1 MLQTIP
7 PYIYRKNNI
16 VLLIAFTSL
25 FALVF
30 INVYQ
35 PFNSKSWYPELTD
48 FMYFVYASLLT
59 LTGMLVVVAS
69 RIGMYY
75 YTKKHTLTY
84 WQYAIWVAGEIVLM
98 SALYTFIAYTL
109 HESRDFWTIYRSAV
123 GKTSLIL
130 LLPYSIL
137 LLFFSQQEK
146 AHQVQALK
154 EACALLSDQERTKND
169 LLSFCDD
176 KNELRLSINKDHL
189 LYMESADNY
198 VSIWYMGKGGV
209 SKYLLRNTLK
219 AMEEHFAHT
228 HIVRCH
234 RSFMVNLDQVKVAKR
249 TKDGI
254 LLDFGVDGIPD
265 IPVSKSYGAHITEW
279 FASLM

>member
-1 MLQTIP
+1 MQQTIP

-16 VLLIAFTSL
+16 VLLVVFTSL

-59 LTGMLVVVAS
+59 LTGMLVVVGS
-69 RIGMYY
+69 RMVMYY

-84 WQYAIWVAGEIVLM
+84 WQYALWVAAEIVLM
-98 SALYTFIAYTL
+98 SALYTVIAYTL
-109 HESRDFWTIYRSAV
+109 HETRDYWTIYRSAI

-130 LLPYSIL
+130 LLPYTFSI
-137 LLFFSQQEK
+137 LFFSQQEK
-146 AHQVQALK
+146 ARQIQALK
-154 EACALLSDQERTKND
+154 EAGNMAAKDTQKND
-169 LLSFCDD
+169 LLSFYDD

-198 VSIWYMGKGGV
+198 VSVWYMGKGGV
-209 SKYLLRNTLK
+209 SKFLLRNTLK
-219 AMEEHFAHT
+219 TMEEHFANT

-254 LLDFGVDGIPD
+254 LLDFGVDRIPD
-265 IPVSKSYGAHITEW
+265 IPVSKSYGERITEW
-279 FASLM
+279 FASIM